1 MPHDRMLGAVVKQ
14 TDLNLG
20 DGRRLHVYDTVA
32 NDTDSRLVVFWH
44 HGTPNIGAPP
54 EPLLP
59 ADARIATQTHE
70 SVTREDDMS
79 IEQSRGAE
87 PPVGNAGSAT
97 AEGASMQILST
108 EHCSLL
114 ATRSLGYTDFFG
126 RTNVFFSVLSGTVIA
141 LALLLAAIAALIQ
154 REVAGLG
161 KELTPRFPSPN
172 E

>member
-1 MPHDRMLGAVVKQ
+1 
-14 TDLNLG
+14 
-20 DGRRLHVYDTVA
+20 
-32 NDTDSRLVVFWH
+32 
-44 HGTPNIGAPP
+44 
-54 EPLLP
+54 
-59 ADARIATQTHE
+59 
-70 SVTREDDMS
+70 
-79 IEQSRGAE
+79 
-87 PPVGNAGSAT
+87 
-97 AEGASMQILST
+97 MQILST
-108 EHCSLL
+108 ERCSLL